1 MAGETPEIPET
12 PETSETPVIQEN
24 QQTRQIAQMPDTTN
38 TVTTRRLAGFANAFW
53 GKINT
58 AKADKVS
65 GANGNVAIF
74 DSNGNLDD
82 SHKTP
87 ADFATSAQ
95 GAAADTAV
103 QSVKLINNS
112 GIELK
117 NGTSVIIPVAIKQ
130 GETGETAGIIT
141 AEDKKKLDEI
151 DAGADV
157 NQNAYSVISVATPG
171 GTTNVS
177 ATTETDTITL
187 TAGNFIGL
195 TANTG
200 EKKITIGST
209 LDSLEAAS
217 GNQEKSLVTRNEKY
231 IWGNKQD
238 ALTFSG
244 TYSSATNPV
253 ALVSTITDSVS
264 NLSGSVEG
272 LSANKT
278 ITSLTESNGIIQGT
292 TALINIAESQVNG
305 LEADLS
311 AKAPLI
317 DAELSG
323 TPTAPNP
330 NDNNRSQ
337 IATVDYVSASIEE
350 KLEEADA
357 LSYKGSLAGGDTGSY
372 GALTPSAKTGYTYK
386 VSTSGMINGI
396 PVEAGDMLICNHDT
410 AAATTTDYSTVVN
423 NWDYIQTNLD
433 GVVTGPSAAA
443 AGTIAAFADSTG
455 KVITSATSAQIR
467 EAAGLENVRN
477 VEITI
482 DSTTGVSDGTNTYVY
497 THPTATSASA
507 AAVKVGVNET
517 GHVIIGGALGKGDVG
532 LGNVDN
538 TADLDKQISTATQA
552 ALDNKVDKVQ
562 GKQLSD
568 ENFTSAY
575 KDKLEGIS
583 TGAEVN
589 QNAFSVI
596 KSGQIEISAGTPTDK
611 VEFIGSTHITITN
624 SNSNNNKTVT
634 FSTDLSNK
642 TSAQGNSE
650 VSLVTRDEKYIW
662 SSKQDA
668 LNTYSAYTSA
678 GSSTK
683 VPQITTNSYG
693 QVTEII
699 EVPIEGVAP
708 AAHTHGNITSGGALT
723 TDIPQISNGDKLVI
737 TDADDSNKIARATI
751 AFDGSSTDSALTPKG
766 TWQTFVQPSAINA
779 LSAEVTSTDGN
790 NVQVKVTETAGKIT
804 AVNITTD
811 NTETSANKVSAFQ
824 TTPDNTHYPTEK
836 LVKDNLDLKAN
847 KSEMSVSAGTG
858 SDTDKTTIT
867 LKTGTS
873 ATVLTAHQDITGKA
887 EKSEMVITSVAG
899 DSTKKNIQLKSGLSA
914 DVVTEHQDISGK
926 AEKSEMSITPGT
938 GTTTIQLKAGT
949 SAIVLTAHQN
959 ISGKADIVSNST
971 SGDFAGLDNNGNL
984 IDSGFAAGDFATSA
998 QGALAETAVQD
1009 VKIGN
1014 TSIVTSNIATIPD
1027 ATTAAKGVVQLL
1039 DSHSSTST
1047 SMAATPKNVKEAY
1060 DLANGKYTLP
1070 ANGIPSS
1077 DLASGVTA
1085 SLALADS
1092 SIQGIKLEGAANPL
1106 TASNGVV
1113 TIPNAIATT
1122 AGNATNGLMTAADK
1136 LLLDS
1141 ITSGAE
1147 PNQDAFSYV
1156 TNGTTTI
1163 SAADAS
1169 DTLTISGGGAT
1180 TVSLNAGSKKITVSS
1195 TDQSVSAAQYH
1206 YTPTTSAG
1214 ASVSASATGAQAAW
1228 SIDVV
1233 KGVTLSTDGRG
1244 HVTGITVESG
1254 KIPANPISDVSQAFL
1269 GQGYSENPTLSSSTF
1284 TVTMQDYVAADGGIV
1299 AIQFNNNVPAN
1310 AQLNINSEGAKPVYY
1325 HGQAIIEGV
1334 IQQGDIAYFMY
1345 DGTNY
1350 VLLGCDRS
1358 VMEMTETEVNDII
1371 NALT

>member
-1 MAGETPEIPET
+1 MEDETPE
-12 PETSETPVIQEN
+12 VQEN
-24 QQTRQIAQMPDTTN
+24 QETPRVASLPPTSTN
-38 TVTTRRLAGFANAFW
+38 AVTVRRLAGTVQALWN
-53 GKINT
+53 KINT
-58 AKADKVS
+58 EKTDKVS
-65 GANGNVAIF
+65 GANGHIAVF

-82 SHKTP
+82 SHRVIG
-87 ADFATSAQ
+87 DFATSAQ

-103 QSVKLINNS
+103 QSVKLVDNS
-112 GIELK
+112 TAELK
-117 NGTSVIIPVAIKQ
+117 NGTSVIIPAAVAK
-130 GETGETAGIIT
+130 GKTGATAGLIT
-141 AEDKKKLDEI
+141 ADDQKKLEEI
-151 DAGADV
+151 DAGAEV
-157 NQNAYSVISVATPG
+157 NQLAYSVISVTTPG
-171 GTTNVS
+171 GTTDIS
-177 ATTETDTITL
+177 ATNKTDTITL
-187 TAGNFIGL
+187 TAGNYIGL
-195 TANTG
+195 TANAG

-209 LDSLEAAS
+209 LDSLTSAA
-217 GNQEKSLVTRNEKY
+217 GGTDKSLVTTNEKY
-231 IWGNKQD
+231 VWSNKQD

-264 NLSGSVEG
+264 NLSGSVDG

-278 ITSLTESNGIIQGT
+278 ITNLTETNGVIQGT
-292 TALINIAESQVNG
+292 TALINIAESQVDG

-311 AKAPLI
+311 AKAPLV
-317 DAELSG
+317 DAALSG

-337 IATVDYVSASIEE
+337 IATVDYVSAAIDE
-350 KLEEADA
+350 KLEETDA
-357 LSYKGSLAGGDTGSY
+357 LSYKGPIVGGDTGAY
-372 GALTPSAKTGYTYK
+372 GALTPSAKIGYTYK
-386 VSTSGMINGI
+386 VSTSGMINGV
-396 PVEAGDMLICNHDT
+396 PVEVGDMLICNTDT
-410 AAATTTDYSTVVN
+410 NAATTSDYTTIVN
-423 NWDYIQTNLD
+423 NWDYIQSNLD
-433 GVVTGPSAAA
+433 GVVTGPSAAVV
-443 AGTIAAFADSTG
+443 GSIASFDNANG
-455 KVITSATSAQIR
+455 KVIREATSAEIR
-467 EAAGLENVRN
+467 TAAGLDQVRN
-477 VEITI
+477 VAITI
-482 DSTTGVSDGTNTYVY
+482 DPTSGVSDGTNTYVY
-497 THPTATSASA
+497 THPTATTASP
-507 AAVKVGVNET
+507 AAVKVGT
-517 GHVIIGGALGKGDVG
+517 DSLGHVVLGNALSNSDVG

-538 TADLDKQISTATQA
+538 TSDLDKPLSTATLA
-552 ALDNKVDKVQ
+552 ALSGKVDTVE

-596 KSGQIEISAGTPTDK
+596 KSGQIEISAGTKTDK
-611 VEFIGSTHITITN
+611 VEFVGANHITITN
-624 SNSNNNKTVT
+624 TTANNTVT
-634 FSTDLSNK
+634 FETDLSSK
-642 TSAQGNSE
+642 TSAQGNNE
-650 VSLVTRDEKYIW
+650 DSLVTRDEKYIW

-668 LNTYSAYTSA
+668 LNIYSAYTSA
-678 GSSTK
+678 GTSTK
-683 VPQITTNSYG
+683 VPQITTNAYG

-723 TDIPQISNGDKLVI
+723 TDVAQINNGDKLVI
-737 TDADDSNKIARATI
+737 TDANDSNKIARATI
-751 AFDGSSTDSALTPKG
+751 AFDGSSTDTALTPKG
-766 TWQTFVQPSAINA
+766 TWQEFIQPSAISA

-858 SDTDKTTIT
+858 TDADKTTIT

-873 ATVLTAHQDITGKA
+873 ATVLTAHQDISGKA
-887 EKSEMVITSVAG
+887 EKSEMAITNVAG
-899 DSTKKNIQLKSGLSA
+899 DNTKKNIQLKSGLSA
-914 DVVTEHQDISGK
+914 NVVTEHQDISGK

-938 GTTTIQLKAGT
+938 GTATIQLKEGT
-949 SAIVLTAHQN
+949 SAVVLTAHQS
-959 ISGKADIVSNST
+959 ISGKADLVSNPT
-971 SGDFAGLDNNGNL
+971 AGDFAGLDSNGNL
-984 IDSGFAAGDFATSA
+984 TDSGYAATDFATSA
-998 QGALAETAVQD
+998 QGALAESAVQD
-1009 VKIGN
+1009 VKIGT

-1047 SMAATPKNVKEAY
+1047 SQAATPKNVKEAY

-1070 ANGIPSS
+1070 ANGIPST

-1092 SIQGIKLEGAANPL
+1092 SVQGVKLEGGTSTL
-1106 TASNGVV
+1106 TASNGIV
-1113 TIPNAIATT
+1113 TIPNAIAAS

-1136 LLLDS
+1136 ELLES

-1147 PNQDAFSYV
+1147 PNQSAFGYV

-1163 SAADAS
+1163 TATSVT
-1169 DTLTISGGGAT
+1169 DTLTLSAGGAST
-1180 TVSLNAGSKKITVSS
+1180 ISIDAGNKKVTISS
-1195 TDQSVSAAQYH
+1195 TDRSVTAAQYH

-1214 ASVSASATGAQAAW
+1214 SDVSAAASGATPAW

-1233 KGVTLSTDGRG
+1233 KGVTLNTDGKG

-1254 KIPANPISDVSQAFL
+1254 KIPANPISDVSQASI
-1269 GQGYSENPTLSSSTF
+1269 GQGYAENPTLSSSAF
-1284 TVTMQDYVAADGGIV
+1284 TVTMQNYVAAEGGIV
-1299 AIQFNNNVPAN
+1299 AIRFNNDVPAS
-1310 AQLNINSEGAKPVYY
+1310 ATMNINSKGAKPIYY
-1325 HGQAIIEGV
+1325 HGQAIETGV

-1350 VLLGCDRS
+1350 VLLGVDRS
-1358 VMEMTETEVNDII
+1358 IKEMTEAEVTDII